1 MFQDLELVSLDDMHL
16 YMSGNFNL
24 DDWWWV

>member
-1 MFQDLELVSLDDMHL
+1 MFDDLELVSLDDMHL
-16 YMSGNFNL
+16 YMSGLYSL

>member
-1 MFQDLELVSLDDMHL
+1 MFQDLELVSLEDMYL